1 MRPFLIFRP
10 RQASSAQSTAGWA
23 GETVYRRSRPKAHP
37 GIPVAAISP
46 NCSFSQPRRTP
57 LCSFPSRTGYVS
69 TWPPGVLSPFA
80 PVSRNLLHESQ
91 LIRRL
96 MLYQGAAT
104 NFAGLLTC
112 RILLGVFE
120 ATVLPSFVL
129 ITQMWYTRRENS
141 YRTIAYQI
149 SNGIAGMIG
158 TRAT

>member
-1 MRPFLIFRP
+1 
-10 RQASSAQSTAGWA
+10 
-23 GETVYRRSRPKAHP
+23 
-37 GIPVAAISP
+37 
-46 NCSFSQPRRTP
+46 
-57 LCSFPSRTGYVS
+57 
-69 TWPPGVLSPFA
+69 
-80 PVSRNLLHESQ
+80 
-91 LIRRL
+91 